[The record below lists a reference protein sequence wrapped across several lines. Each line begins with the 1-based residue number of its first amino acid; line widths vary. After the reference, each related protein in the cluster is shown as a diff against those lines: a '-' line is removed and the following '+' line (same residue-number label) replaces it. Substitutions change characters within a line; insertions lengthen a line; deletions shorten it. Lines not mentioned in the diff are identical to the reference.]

1 MIIKTKL
8 NDVFKYLFSK
18 KMKKYTLSLSIV
30 AFLGSLNHAN
40 AQCSSDAFLD
50 NCSSALEEFTFIKS
64 FNYENPKGGKKNEYS
79 YVFSKGS
86 MYRVVVCDENIADN
100 KMIISLYD
108 RNHKLIA
115 SSFDKKSKKHYPSLN
130 YPCSA
135 TGVYYI
141 EYTFQGDKAK
151 CGINILGFS
160 KN

>member
-1 MIIKTKL
+1 MIKTIQNIILK
-8 NDVFKYLFSK
+8 KAYLLMF
-18 KMKKYTLSLSIV
+18 
-30 AFLGSLNHAN
+30 FLGMSGITN
-40 AQCSSDAFLD
+40 AQCSSDAFMD
-50 NCSSALEEFTFIKS
+50 NCSSALEDFNFIKS
-64 FNYENPKGGKKNEYS
+64 FEYSNAKGGAKGEYS
-79 YVFSKGS
+79 YVFSKGTN
-86 MYRVVVCDENIADN
+86 YRIVVCDENIAGN

-115 SSFDKKSKKHYPSLN
+115 SNFDKASKKVFPVLT

-141 EYTFQGDKAK
+141 EYSFQGDKAK